1 VVKDR
6 VLPYLEVPAL
16 DLGFVRL
23 EVPALLA
30 ALAIAVQVQLVIE
43 RAPRFGIEGRAV
55 FQLLLWGLGFGLLG
69 GHLFSLLIRHPGE
82 ARDALDWLRFWED
95 PSALGG
101 VAGGLLGA
109 YAVMHAKHMRAAERL
124 LSLDCLVFALPFT
137 LCVANLA
144 SALQHSRVGVATE
157 HPLALRFPDGVSRFD
172 LGLIELLLVIPLA
185 AAFAWLGR
193 RERPNGFYLGV
204 FLVVYGPLRF
214 ALEAVRIV
222 EVRYWGWTPAQYVA
236 VGALVA
242 GVAVLA
248 RIARTRR
255 PSTS

>member
-1 VVKDR
+1 M
-6 VLPYLEVPAL
+6 LPYLEVPAL

-69 GHLFSLLIRHPGE
+69 GHLFSLLLRHPGE
-82 ARDALDWLRFWED
+82 ARDALAWLRFYDD
-95 PSALGG
+95 PSTLGG

-109 YAVMHAKHMRAAERL
+109 FGVMHAKHMRAAERL
-124 LSLDCLVFALPFT
+124 RSLDCLVFALPFT

-157 HPLALRFPDGVSRFD
+157 HPLALRFPDGVSRLD
-172 LGLIELLLVIPLA
+172 LGLLELLLVIPLA

-193 RERPNGFYLGV
+193 RDRPNGFYLGL
-204 FLVVYGPLRF
+204 FLAVYGPLRF
-214 ALEAVRIV
+214 GLEALRIV
-222 EVRYWGWTPAQYVA
+222 EVRYWGWTPAQYL
-236 VGALVA
+236 ALGSAVA
-242 GVAVLA
+242 GVAVLLKVM
-248 RIARTRR
+248 RR
-255 PSTS
+255 RVQPV

>member
-1 VVKDR
+1 
-6 VLPYLEVPAL
+6 VLPYLDVPAL

-30 ALAIAVQVQLVIE
+30 ALAIVVQLQLVIE

-69 GHLFSLLIRHPGE
+69 GHLFSLLLRHPG
-82 ARDALDWLRFWED
+82 ATRDTLDWLRFWED
-95 PSALGG
+95 PSAFGG

-109 YAVMHAKHMRAAERL
+109 FAVMHAKHMRAAERL
-124 LSLDCLVFALPFT
+124 RSLDCLVFALPFT

-157 HPLALRFPDGVSRFD
+157 HPLAVRFPDGVSRLD
-172 LGLIELLLVIPLA
+172 LGLLELIAVIPLA

-193 RERPNGFYLGV
+193 RDRPNGFYLGL

-214 ALEAVRIV
+214 LLEALRIV
-222 EVRYWGWTPAQYVA
+222 EVRYWGWTPAQYLG
-236 VGALVA
+236 VGSAIA
-242 GVAVLA
+242 GAAVLGVVA
-248 RIARTRR
+248 RRGARRTV
-255 PSTS
+255 

>member
-1 VVKDR
+1 VLKER
-6 VLPYLEVPAL
+6 VLPYVDVPPL

-23 EVPALLA
+23 QVPALLA

-69 GHLFSLLIRHPGE
+69 GHLFSLLLRHPGE
-82 ARDALDWLRFWED
+82 PRDALTWLRFWED

-109 YAVMHAKHMRAAERL
+109 FGVMHAKHLRAAERL
-124 LSLDCLVFALPFT
+124 RSLDCLVFALPFT

-144 SALQHSRVGVATE
+144 SALQHSRVGIATE
-157 HPLALRFPDGVSRFD
+157 HPLALRFPDGVSRLD
-172 LGLIELLLVIPLA
+172 LGLLELLLVIPLA

-193 RERPNGFYLGV
+193 RDRPSGFYLGL
-204 FLVVYGPLRF
+204 FLAVYGPLRF
-214 ALEAVRIV
+214 ALEALRIV

-236 VGALVA
+236 VGATLVGA
-242 GVAVLA
+242 GVLA
-248 RIARTRR
+248 RVVRR
-255 PSTS
+255 RAPRV

>member
-1 VVKDR
+1 VD
-6 VLPYLEVPAL
+6 VPAL
-16 DLGFVRL
+16 DLGFVRF

-30 ALAIAVQVQLVIE
+30 ALAIVVQLQIVIE

-69 GHLFSLLIRHPGE
+69 GHLFSLLVRHPNE
-82 ARDALDWLRFWED
+82 ARDTLAWLRFWED

-109 YAVMHAKHMRAAERL
+109 FAVMHAKRMTAVERL
-124 LSLDCLVFALPFT
+124 RSLDCLVFALPFT

-157 HPLALRFPDGVSRFD
+157 HLLAVRFPDGVARLD
-172 LGLIELLLVIPLA
+172 LGLLELLGVIPLA

-193 RERPNGFYLGV
+193 RERPYGLYLGV
-204 FLVVYGPLRF
+204 FLVAYGPLRF
-214 ALEAVRIV
+214 VLEALRIV
-222 EVRYWGWTPAQYVA
+222 EIRYWGWTPGQYVA
-236 VGALVA
+236 VGAMVA
-242 GVAVLA
+242 GVAVLGTVVRNGA
-248 RIARTRR
+248 RGR
-255 PSTS
+255 PAAG